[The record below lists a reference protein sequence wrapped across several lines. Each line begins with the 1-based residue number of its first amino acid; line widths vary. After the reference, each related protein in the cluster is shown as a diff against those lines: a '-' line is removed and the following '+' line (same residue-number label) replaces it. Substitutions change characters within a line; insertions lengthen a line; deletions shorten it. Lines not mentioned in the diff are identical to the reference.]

1 MVELLV
7 RCVCGHIL
15 DIKESYGR
23 LGEVV
28 IRVENC
34 WNCTDIARD
43 KGYEEGAKDGFAQ
56 YKEDKKE
63 EENG

>member
-15 DIKESYGR
+15 VIKESYGR

-28 IRVENC
+28 IMVESCFNC
-34 WNCTDIARD
+34 VDIARD
-43 KGYEEGAKDGFAQ
+43 EGYQEGAKDGYTQ
-56 YKEDKKE
+56 YEEDRSE
-63 EENG
+63 